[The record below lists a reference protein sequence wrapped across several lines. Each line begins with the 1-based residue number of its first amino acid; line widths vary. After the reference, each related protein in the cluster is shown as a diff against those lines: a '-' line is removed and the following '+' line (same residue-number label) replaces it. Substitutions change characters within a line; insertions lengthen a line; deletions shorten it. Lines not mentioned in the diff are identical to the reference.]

1 MSPATRRAAVLT
13 GLTFLMAPWA
23 MADQPA
29 AQATPK
35 AIQFAQG
42 SSKATESGSVHGY
55 DNVTYTVA
63 AQAGEQFK
71 ISLKTK
77 NTSNYFNVTAP
88 GKDEALFVGSVSG
101 NQATFTA
108 EQAGDYVVNV
118 YLMRNAAR
126 RGATAKYTL
135 SVEKHA
141 AK

>member
-1 MSPATRRAAVLT
+1 MLHITRRTALLA
-13 GLTFLMAPWA
+13 GLAFSFTPWA
-23 MADQPA
+23 MADKPAPQPTA
-29 AQATPK
+29 K
-35 AIQFAQG
+35 VIHFAPG
-42 SSKATESGSVHGY
+42 STKATESGSVHGY

-135 SVEKHA
+135 SIDKQS

>member
-1 MSPATRRAAVLT
+1 MSHATRRAALLT
-13 GLTFLMAPWA
+13 ILAFSAAPWA
-23 MADQPA
+23 MADKPA
-29 AQATPK
+29 AQPSTK
-35 AIQFAQG
+35 AIHFAQG
-42 SSKATESGSVHGY
+42 SSKATENGSVHGY

-108 EQAGDYVVNV
+108 EQAGDYVINV

-135 SVEKHA
+135 SIEKHP